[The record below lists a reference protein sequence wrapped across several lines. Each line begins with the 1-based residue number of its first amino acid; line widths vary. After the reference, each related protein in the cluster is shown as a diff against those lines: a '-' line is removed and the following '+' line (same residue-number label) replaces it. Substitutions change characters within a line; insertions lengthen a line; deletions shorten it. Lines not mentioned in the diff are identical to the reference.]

1 MKSRRMEALRTLGL
15 QYPEAHEGIA
25 CEGTAVEKRTVRAR
39 DKAFLFVGAE
49 EAMFKLGDSLPEAT
63 RLASQAPDRC
73 KVGAHG
79 WVTVRDVDAIP
90 DGVLERW
97 VDESYRLIA
106 PKALVASLPPRGD
119 ARGDP
124 AGAPR
129 PKTAKKRAPR
139 TQRPR

>member
-106 PKALVASLPPRGD
+106 PKALVASLPPRAGT
-119 ARGDP
+119 RGDP
-124 AGAPR
+124 TGAPPQR
-129 PKTAKKRAPR
+129 TPKQRALS
-139 TQRPR
+139 TKRPR